1 MPLVRSN
8 DAPDSADPVRCA
20 SPPCFKPSSMLFF
33 PAQPGFSSDES
44 RPRSLPR
51 RANGAPG
58 PYPAADIASSPRVAS
73 VLAPS
78 VADARRLSRI
88 TRRSGAIFGLVPSTG
103 APPHDAH
110 PGSPGGGFGGSP
122 YGGGGS
128 YGGDTRETQ
137 QYTDYQCV
145 HTPILPCSRR
155 FARENARRPEFQP
168 ARPRASIDH
177 ARDREPTEPDPPLSR
192 PNRNMGNGWVQ
203 RTRRSTVERVI
214 ERVHTDVDEMGKDA
228 RRREGGRIYRRG
240 GGGGGGG
247 LVPHGGPGSN
257 GWLNGSSPGRCTANS
272 RTWCASHRRCSR
284 GAVLHDELRIVSPA
298 RPRGQLAARHGSAGA
313 RDPAEVARRGGTRR
327 RG

>member
-20 SPPCFKPSSMLFF
+20 SPPCFKPSTMLFF
-33 PAQPGFSSDES
+33 PPNRVSSDES

-110 PGSPGGGFGGSP
+110 PGSPGGGFGGSS

-145 HTPILPCSRR
+145 RSPVLPQLPTLRARWPCAVALNCNGRPSARLAPIAPEIASRPTPTRL
-155 FARENARRPEFQP
+155 FP
-168 ARPRASIDH
+168 ARTGTWVTAASSARA
-177 ARDREPTEPDPPLSR
+177 
-192 PNRNMGNGWVQ
+192 
-203 RTRRSTVERVI
+203 
-214 ERVHTDVDEMGKDA
+214 
-228 RRREGGRIYRRG
+228 
-240 GGGGGGG
+240 
-247 LVPHGGPGSN
+247 
-257 GWLNGSSPGRCTANS
+257 
-272 RTWCASHRRCSR
+272 
-284 GAVLHDELRIVSPA
+284 
-298 RPRGQLAARHGSAGA
+298 AAPWSA
-313 RDPAEVARRGGTRR
+313 
-327 RG
+327 

>member
-20 SPPCFKPSSMLFF
+20 SPPRSNRRQCFFSRPT
-33 PAQPGFSSDES
+33 GFSSDGS

-51 RANGAPG
+51 RANGASG

-145 HTPILPCSRR
+145 HTPILPSSRR
-155 FARENARRPEFQP
+155 FARENARRPEFQL
-168 ARPRASIDH
+168 ARPRASTDR

-214 ERVHTDVDEMGKDA
+214 ERVHTDVDEMVPM
-228 RRREGGRIYRRG
+228 RG
-240 GGGGGGG
+240 GAGGGHLHGGGGGG
-247 LVPHGGPGSN
+247 LVPHGGRGSN
-257 GWLNGSSPGRCTANS
+257 GWLNGELARQVHSKFEDMVRQSPAPTRAERS
-272 RTWCASHRRCSR
+272 AYDELVRSFPPPESR
-284 GAVLHDELRIVSPA
+284 GRLALGDGSGIERDPQPGIVSPT
-298 RPRGQLAARHGSAGA
+298 
-313 RDPAEVARRGGTRR
+313 GGTRR